1 MPPYGLEAEDSGGVP
16 LLSWTPVPEPH
27 LVVDYVAKEEPTMKK
42 RLQKKLELSRETL
55 WSLAEVRLPEVAGGF
70 SYPPTCPAQC
80 GSDANT
86 VCFATCACT
95 SPAFCE

>member
-1 MPPYGLEAEDSGGVP
+1 
-16 LLSWTPVPEPH
+16 
-27 LVVDYVAKEEPTMKK
+27 MKK

-55 WSLAEVRLPEVAGGF
+55 RSLEEARLHGAAGGG
-70 SYPPTCPAQC
+70 SNTCNMQC

-95 SPAFCE
+95 SPIACG

>member
-1 MPPYGLEAEDSGGVP
+1 
-16 LLSWTPVPEPH
+16 
-27 LVVDYVAKEEPTMKK
+27 MKK

-55 WSLAEVRLPEVAGGF
+55 RSLAEASVREVAGGG
-70 SYPPTCPAQC
+70 SNSCPMQC

-95 SPAFCE
+95 SPLVCE